1 MERNKFCG
9 KSIQKVSEPLQAIP
23 DKLYAKALRNAY
35 SVWLEA
41 YSFLLTQMQKKSQT
55 LPTKQADNLHSYH
68 YCTTT
73 FYYTSFAI

>member
-1 MERNKFCG
+1 
-9 KSIQKVSEPLQAIP
+9 
-23 DKLYAKALRNAY
+23 
-35 SVWLEA
+35 
-41 YSFLLTQMQKKSQT
+41 MQKKSQT